1 MTITQTVRQFF
12 STGAAPTAPGPV
24 ISAGAA
30 LRPTAIGLDSAG
42 VGLPAVSPLLDE
54 RDVKRRIQEVYEL
67 PAIPDMASRILQLA
81 SDPGVNV
88 KSVVEVVELDPSL
101 AAQIVR
107 YARSPF
113 FGYRGKI
120 DSIQDAIARVLG
132 FDMAMNIALGI
143 ASGKSFTIPADGPL
157 GLKEFWRHSV
167 YTATLTQALGN
178 AMPRK
183 VRPRPGMAYLCGL
196 LHNIGFLLLGHL
208 FKPEFL
214 MLNKLVAANPDTP
227 VADLEAQ
234 ILGMG
239 HARQMLGMGH
249 AQIGTW
255 LMQAWNMPAEVI
267 VAVGEHHREDYK
279 GEHAVFANLVLIA
292 GRLLKRHGSGDA
304 ESTKL
309 PADILDALYLNKE
322 LAETVMEKVLEG
334 CEGLDVI
341 ASQIAA

>member
-1 MTITQTVRQFF
+1 MAITQTVRQFF
-12 STGAAPTAPGPV
+12 SAGAGQPAAGPV
-24 ISAGAA
+24 VSGDAVMP
-30 LRPTAIGLDSAG
+30 PTDVGFDHER
-42 VGLPAVSPLLDE
+42 VGLLADAPLLRE
-54 RDVKRRIQEVYEL
+54 QDVKRRIQEVYEL
-67 PAIPDMASRILQLA
+67 PAIPDMASRILHLA
-81 SDPGVNV
+81 SDPDVNV

-120 DSIQDAIARVLG
+120 DSVQDAIARVLG

-167 YTATLTQALGN
+167 YTAALTQALGN

-183 VRPRPGMAYLCGL
+183 LRPRPGMAYLSGL

-214 MLNKLVAANPDTP
+214 WLNKLVAANPDTP
-227 VADLEAQ
+227 IADLEAQ

-255 LMQAWNMPAEVI
+255 LMQAWNMPEEVI
-267 VAVGEHHREDYK
+267 AAVGEHHREDYD
-279 GEHAVFANLVLIA
+279 GDHAVFAHLVLIA
-292 GRLLKRHGSGDA
+292 GRLLKRHGIGDA
-304 ESTKL
+304 DSTKL
-309 PADILDALYLNKE
+309 PAEILESLYLNEE
-322 LAETVMEKVLEG
+322 LVGTVMERVFKG
-334 CEGLDVI
+334 CEGLDVM